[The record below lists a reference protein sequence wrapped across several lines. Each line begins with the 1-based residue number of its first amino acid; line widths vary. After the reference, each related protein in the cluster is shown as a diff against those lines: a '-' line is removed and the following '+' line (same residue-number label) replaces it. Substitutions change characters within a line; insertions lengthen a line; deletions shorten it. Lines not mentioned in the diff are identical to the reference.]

1 MNKWQALFATGL
13 AVLLSLMTWFSATAV
28 LPDLTEVHD
37 LTAGQAAWLTNA
49 VQLGFAVGALVASVL
64 AVADI
69 WSLTRYMTGAAMLAC
84 LANLLLLI
92 DMGATGAIV
101 ARFVT
106 GVALAGV
113 YPPAMKFIATW
124 FKTGRGLAMGAMVG
138 ALTLGSAMPHLVRGT
153 GGTMSWEAVLLVC
166 SLGSAA
172 AAVLFGLVLR
182 EGPHA
187 FVRTRVDLRQVGQ
200 ILGNKPVMLAN
211 LGYFGHMWELYAMWG
226 WFLAYAG
233 HSATEGNGLTNASLL
248 AFAVIAAGAPGCI
261 FGGWLAD
268 RIGRCR
274 TTILMMGVSGTCA
287 ILIGIFF
294 GGPLWMFT
302 LIAIV
307 WGFTVVADS
316 AQFSAAVTELSEPH
330 LVGSSLTFQMGVGFT
345 ITILAI
351 WLTPLVAEWLGS
363 WQWTFVVLVPG
374 PLIGAVAMYL
384 LYRNPRSVLMAD
396 GHR

>member
-1 MNKWQALFATGL
+1 MGKWQALMLTGV

-28 LPDLTEVHD
+28 LPDLTLVHD

-49 VQLGFAVGALVASVL
+49 VQLGFAVGALSASVL

-69 WSLTRYMTGAAMLAC
+69 WPLTRYMAASALLAC
-84 LANLLLLI
+84 LANLLLLV
-92 DMGATGAIV
+92 DMGATGAIA

-124 FKTGRGLAMGAMVG
+124 FKSGRGFAMGAMVG
-138 ALTLGSAMPHLVRGT
+138 ALTLGSAMPHFVRGT
-153 GGTMSWEAVLLVC
+153 GGAFSWEGVVLVC
-166 SLGSAA
+166 SLGSAV
-172 AAVLFGLVLR
+172 AAVLFGWVLR
-182 EGPHA
+182 EGPHGFA
-187 FVRTRVDLRQVGQ
+187 RTRVDLRQVGQ
-200 ILGNKPVMLAN
+200 IVRNRPVMLAN

-226 WFLAYAG
+226 WFLAYA
-233 HSATEGNGLTNASLL
+233 SNAASQVIGLTNASLL
-248 AFAVIAAGAPGCI
+248 TFAVIAAGAPGCL

-274 TTILMMGVSGTCA
+274 TTILMMGVSGLSA
-287 ILIGIFF
+287 ILIGLSF

-302 LIAIV
+302 VIALI

-330 LVGSSLTFQMGVGFT
+330 LVGSTLTFQMGVGFS
-345 ITILAI
+345 ITILTI
-351 WLTPLVAEWLGS
+351 WLTPMVAQWLGS
-363 WQWTFVVLVPG
+363 WQWTFIILAPG
-374 PLIGAVAMYL
+374 PLVGAFAMYL
-384 LYRNPRSVLMAD
+384 LYRDPRSIQMAN
-396 GHR
+396 GQR